1 MNKGKSSN
9 LGIILGA
16 AFLMATSAI
25 GPGFQTQTTVFTEQ
39 LAASFAFVILLVF
52 IVDFSTQINTWRILT
67 GSNHRAQD
75 LANKVFPGLGYVIS
89 ALVVFG
95 GLAFNIGNIA
105 GCGLGINVVSGL
117 DVKYGALISCAIALL
132 IFLNKNSSS
141 IMDNFIKVLGVA
153 MILVTSYVAFA
164 AEPPVMSALRH
175 AIAPDEV
182 SFMSIII
189 LVGGSVGGY
198 ISFVGGHRLLDA
210 GVKGPENIGIVNK
223 SLLSGIAITGFMR
236 ILLFLAALGVV
247 VSGADLDPDNP
258 SASVFLHAAG
268 NVGYIFFGV
277 VLWSASISS
286 VIGAAYTSVS
296 FMKTFHPWIDSHQK
310 AITCGVI
317 VFSTLVF
324 LLAGNPVKLLLAAGA
339 LNGLILPVTLSVM
352 LLATH
357 KKSIMG
363 SYQHPHWMRV
373 LGWLVVVT
381 ITYMSVTVLSSGL
394 SL

>member
-1 MNKGKSSN
+1 M
-9 LGIILGA
+9 
-16 AFLMATSAI
+16 
-25 GPGFQTQTTVFTEQ
+25 
-39 LAASFAFVILLVF
+39 ILLVF